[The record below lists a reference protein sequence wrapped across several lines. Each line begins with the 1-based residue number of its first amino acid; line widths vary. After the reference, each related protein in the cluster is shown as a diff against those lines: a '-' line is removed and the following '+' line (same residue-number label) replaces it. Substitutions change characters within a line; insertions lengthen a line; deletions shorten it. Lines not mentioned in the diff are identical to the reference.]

1 MDHAISHNNLEN
13 VPFGLEDVYLESETL
28 SGIKAWFR
36 EPLPRVSMSRQ
47 VLGPCQNIDE
57 MNVSFLTTIHL
68 PRAYRTRSVNA
79 FLLLI
84 LEVRNL

>member
-1 MDHAISHNNLEN
+1 MDHAISHNKLEN

-36 EPLPRVSMSRQ
+36 EPLPRMAMSRQ
-47 VLGPCQNIDE
+47 HLGPGHNIDE
-57 MNVSFLTTIHL
+57 MNVSFPTTLHL
-68 PRAYRTRSVNA
+68 PRAYRIRSVNA

-84 LEVRNL
+84 LEVSNL